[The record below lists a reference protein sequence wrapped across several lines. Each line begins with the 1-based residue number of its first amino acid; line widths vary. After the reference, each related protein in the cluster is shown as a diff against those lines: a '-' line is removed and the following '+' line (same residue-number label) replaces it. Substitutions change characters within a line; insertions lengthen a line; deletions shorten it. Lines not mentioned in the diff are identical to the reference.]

1 VATGLQQLDYP
12 CVLVPEFLAEF
23 LQLFL
28 FLGLHPARSRHNEMA
43 LLAVLATRLRGGRVA
58 LGVNVHHAVADG
70 RSL

>member
-12 CVLVPEFLAEF
+12 YVLVPELLTEF

-28 FLGLHPARSRHNEMA
+28 LLGLHPTRSRHNETV
-43 LLAVLATRLRGGRVA
+43 LLAVLATRLGGDRVA
-58 LGVNVHHAVADG
+58 LNINVHHAVADD